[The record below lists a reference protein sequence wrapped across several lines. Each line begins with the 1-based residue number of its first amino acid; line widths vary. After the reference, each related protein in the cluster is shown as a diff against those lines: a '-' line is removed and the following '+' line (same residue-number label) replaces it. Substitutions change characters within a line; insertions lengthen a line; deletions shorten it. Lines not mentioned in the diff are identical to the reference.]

1 MNAPTYHYDATGER
15 IEDEETLD
23 PTSSHERNHADISVV
38 PPTRDEIHRDR
49 CAELRRILAESRA
62 RREAQQ

>member
-15 IEDEETLD
+15 IEDVDPEPSVANTPVARREPYRMPLD
-23 PTSSHERNHADISVV
+23 SQVV
-38 PPTRDEIHRDR
+38 AH
-49 CAELRRILAESRA
+49 CNELRRILAESRA